1 MVGAQAADKPRNA
14 TSTIEDGRKRK
25 MTAEERITRTLREAF
40 HPVRINVVDESHLHK
55 GHAGHRPE
63 GETHFRVKI
72 AADAFAGKSR
82 VEAHR
87 MVNAALADEFARGL
101 HALAIETAV
110 P

>member
-1 MVGAQAADKPRNA
+1 
-14 TSTIEDGRKRK
+14 
-25 MTAEERITRTLREAF
+25 MTAEERITGALREAF

-72 AADAFAGKSR
+72 ASDAFAGKSR

-87 MVNAALADEFARGL
+87 MVNAALAPEFARGL
-101 HALAIETAV
+101 HALAIETSV